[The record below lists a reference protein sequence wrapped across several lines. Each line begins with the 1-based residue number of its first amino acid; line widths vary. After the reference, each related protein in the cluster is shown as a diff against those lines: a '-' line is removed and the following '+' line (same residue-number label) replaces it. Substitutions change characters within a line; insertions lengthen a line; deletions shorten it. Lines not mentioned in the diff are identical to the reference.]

1 MSNICFTPFP
11 DLITESL
18 ILRQLNLSDEDAIV
32 RLRSD
37 ESVNEF
43 INRPKSISHED
54 VKKLIEKLNT
64 GISKDEWI
72 FWAITL
78 KKEDE
83 LIGTICVWNL
93 DREKSKGEI
102 GFELFPQFQGKGL
115 MKAALTKVLDY
126 AFNEMKLQNIEG
138 FANESNSKSIKL
150 MEKFN
155 FKRDKELETKIAKW
169 DKEFRNMVIYQLAV
183 NS

>member
-11 DLITESL
+11 DLITERL
-18 ILRQLNLSDEDAIV
+18 TLRQLNDKDEDAIV

-43 INRPKSISHED
+43 IHRPKSISDED
-54 VKKLIEKLNT
+54 VKKLIDKLNT

-83 LIGTICVWNL
+83 LIGTICLWNL
-93 DREKSKGEI
+93 DKSKSKGEI
-102 GFELFPQFQGKGL
+102 GFELFSQYQRKGL
-115 MKAALTKVLDY
+115 MKEVLTKVLDY

-138 FANESNSKSIKL
+138 FTNENNIRSIKL

-155 FKRDKELETKIAKW
+155 FKRDIELEIKIAKE